1 MMPNPN
7 KLLCLFSRSHDL
19 KIWKDV
25 CLWLMPLICM
35 TWNLHFPRSACDP
48 YLFLD
53 VAEGVSNV
61 AFTGQAGFLRLQT
74 PWAFQQGRF
83 RNHCFFLIF
92 FRRKRK
98 KNNIQVIQSNLL
110 YPLVGGHLHPFC
122 KGHLTIPNKVTAWI
136 TWIHNYH
143 VIFGR
148 FFHLKDLDLNE
159 LGGLITWSPASWV
172 VSLLSALWRGLAQ
185 KCFFFLDSPPTY
197 LVESTPT

>member
-1 MMPNPN
+1 
-7 KLLCLFSRSHDL
+7 
-19 KIWKDV
+19 
-25 CLWLMPLICM
+25 MPLMCM
-35 TWNLHFPRSACDP
+35 TWNLNFPRSACDP

-74 PWAFQQGRF
+74 PWAFQQGRC
-83 RNHCFFLIF
+83 RNQWFFWILF
-92 FRRKRK
+92 KRKRK

-110 YPLVGGHLHPFC
+110 YPLVGGHLHPFR
-122 KGHLTIPNKVTAWI
+122 KVTETIPKKVTAWI
-136 TWIHNYH
+136 TWIQVFICTLVFHH
-143 VIFGR
+143 GFVSQ

-172 VSLLSALWRGLAQ
+172 VSLLSAFVEGLGA
-185 KCFFFLDSPPTY
+185 KMFFFLGFTPD